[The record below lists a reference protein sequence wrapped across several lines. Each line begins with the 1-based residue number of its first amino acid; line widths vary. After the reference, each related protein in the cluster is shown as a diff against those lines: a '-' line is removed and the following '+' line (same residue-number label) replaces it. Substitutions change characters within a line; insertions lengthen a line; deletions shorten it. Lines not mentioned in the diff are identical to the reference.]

1 MSIYLSSGTRVNIAD
16 ETDLQVSSTLPVA
29 NYIVQVT
36 PTGDYYLK
44 RIDSFD
50 QPKKYYGDVK
60 TRTARIIGTYKSRS
74 KSTGVLLSG
83 VPGSGKTLLAREVC
97 IECSNQGISTVIIN
111 EPYTG
116 DKFSSF
122 LASIDMECV
131 IFFDEF
137 EKVYDDE
144 DQEAVLTI
152 FDGTYTQKK
161 LFLVTVNNV
170 NKLVDPFISRPGR
183 LYYHF
188 KYDGVDHDFMVA
200 YVTENVLNPD
210 HREGLINVLSKLFV
224 GASFDSMSS
233 LVEEMNRYGEPAE
246 AVIDF
251 MNVSPTSE
259 VTAKFR
265 IESDKYRSV
274 TCLSDTIDDLFTATE
289 YSLKLLAE
297 DAKDA
302 VDSANTDKCEWLYLD
317 VQKSLLSFDKKTGIA
332 YFEVKGN
339 HDFGNLR
346 IEAWQEVSK
355 TFNLMGAF

>member
-36 PTGDYYLK
+36 PSGEFYLK
-44 RIDSFD
+44 RIDAFE

-60 TRTARIIGTYKSRS
+60 TRAARIIGTYRSRP

-97 IECSNQGISTVIIN
+97 IECSQQGISTVIIN

-122 LASIDMECV
+122 LASIDMECI

-137 EKVYDDE
+137 EKVYNEE

-161 LFLVTVNNV
+161 LFLVTVNSV
-170 NKLVDPFISRPGR
+170 SKLVDPFISRPGR

-188 KYDGVDHDFMVA
+188 KYDGVDHSFMVE

-210 HREGLINVLSKLFV
+210 HREGLINVLSKLFI

-246 AVIDF
+246 SVISF
-251 MNVSPTSE
+251 MNVQPTSE
-259 VTAKFR
+259 MTSKFR
-265 IESDKYRSV
+265 IESDKYKSV
-274 TCLSDTIDDLFTATE
+274 ECLVVNGDDLFTATD
-289 YSLKLLAE
+289 YSLKLLA
-297 DAKDA
+297 KDA
-302 VDSANTDKCEWLYLD
+302 VSSRDKDKCDWLYLD
-317 VQKSLLSFDKKTGIA
+317 VQKNLLSVDKKTGIV
-332 YFEVKGN
+332 YFEVKGDYN
-339 HDFGNLR
+339 FGNLR
-346 IEAWQEVSK
+346 IEAWQEVNK
-355 TFNLMGAF
+355 TFNVMGAF

>member
-16 ETDLQVSSTLPVA
+16 ETDLQVSSALPTA

-36 PTGDYYLK
+36 PAGEFYLK
-44 RIDSFD
+44 RIDAFE

-60 TRTARIIGTYKSRS
+60 TRAGRVIGTYRSRA

-97 IECSNQGISTVIIN
+97 IECSKQGISTVIIN

-137 EKVYDDE
+137 EKVYNSE

-188 KYDGVDHDFMVA
+188 KYDGVDHDFMVS
-200 YVTENVLNPD
+200 YVNENVVNPE
-210 HREGLINVLSKLFV
+210 HREGLINILSKLFV

-233 LVEEMNRYGEPAE
+233 LVEEMNRYNESAE
-246 AVIDF
+246 TVMNF
-251 MNVSPTSE
+251 MNVQPTSE
-259 VTAKFR
+259 VTVKFR
-265 IESDKYRSV
+265 IESDKFKSV
-274 TCLSDTIDDLFTATE
+274 TCLSDNIDDMFSDTE
-289 YSLKLLAE
+289 YSLRLLA
-297 DAKDA
+297 KDSIDPA
-302 VDSANTDKCEWLYLD
+302 YVDKCEWLYVN
-317 VQKSLLSFDKKTGIA
+317 VQDCLRSFDKKTGIA
-332 YFEVKGN
+332 HFEAKGT
-339 HDFGNLR
+339 HDFGDLR
-346 IEAWQEVSK
+346 IEAWQEVNK

>member
-36 PTGDYYLK
+36 PSGEFYLK
-44 RIDSFD
+44 RIDAFE

-60 TRTARIIGTYKSRS
+60 TRASRIIGTYRSRT

-97 IECSNQGISTVIIN
+97 IECSKQGISTVIIN

-137 EKVYDDE
+137 EKVYDTE
-144 DQEAVLTI
+144 EQEAVLTI

-188 KYDGVDHDFMVA
+188 KYDGVDHDFMAA
-200 YVTENVLNPD
+200 YVNENVVNPE

-233 LVEEMNRYGEPAE
+233 LVEEMNRYNESAE
-246 AVIDF
+246 TVMSF
-251 MNVSPTSE
+251 MNVQPTSN
-259 VTAKFR
+259 VSAKFR
-265 IESDKYRSV
+265 IESDKFKSV
-274 TCLSDTIDDLFTATE
+274 TCLNDNIDDLFTDTE
-289 YSLKLLAE
+289 YSLRLL
-297 DAKDA
+297 AKDA
-302 VDSANTDKCEWLYLD
+302 INPEDTDVCEWLCVD
-317 VQKSLLSFDKKTGIA
+317 VQGSLVSFDKKTGIA
-332 YFEVKGN
+332 YFEVKDAHN
-339 HDFGNLR
+339 FGNLR

-355 TFNLMGAF
+355 NFNLMGAF

>member
-36 PTGDYYLK
+36 PSGDFYLK
-44 RIDSFD
+44 RIDAFE
-50 QPKKYYGDVK
+50 QPKKYYGDV
-60 TRTARIIGTYKSRS
+60 RPRSARIIGTYMSRI

-97 IECSNQGISTVIIN
+97 IECSKQGISTVIIN

-137 EKVYDDE
+137 EKVYNEE

-200 YVTENVLNPD
+200 YVNENVVNPE
-210 HREGLINVLSKLFV
+210 HREGLITLLSKLFV

-233 LVEEMNRYGEPAE
+233 LVEEMNRYNEPAKE
-246 AVIDF
+246 VMKY
-251 MNVSPTSE
+251 MNVQPTSE
-259 VTAKFR
+259 MKARFR
-265 IESDKYRSV
+265 VESDRYKTVSV
-274 TCLSDTIDDLFTATE
+274 VNDTVNDLFSDTDYGIRIAADELVDKDSDFKESVAEWE
-289 YSLKLLAE
+289 YF
-297 DAKDA
+297 
-302 VDSANTDKCEWLYLD
+302 D
-317 VQKSLLSFDKKTGIA
+317 VQKTLKSFDKETGIA
-332 YFEVKGN
+332 YFEV
-339 HDFGNLR
+339 DSYTFGKLK
-346 IEAWQEVSK
+346 IEAWQEVQK
-355 TFNLMGAF
+355 VFNVMGAF